1 MNKKLAEDKPYPLIS
16 VVVPVYNVE
25 QYLEEC
31 IGSILGQTYPNI
43 EIMLVDDGSTDAS
56 SSICDKYA
64 SEHDCIKAIHRQNG
78 GLSAARNTGVKA
90 SHGDYIGFID
100 SDDFISPVFYEA
112 LYRAIEQSEMKMATM
127 RHGEEFFDGSEPV
140 LGTDLDASLEYKV
153 LTGEQY
159 QEEILYQKSWA
170 GAVWRL
176 YTRELAETIY
186 FPEGLYYEDDE
197 TAYRFAHE
205 CKGVAVLEATDL
217 YAYRQRSTSIMRGA
231 FNYIKMES
239 CIEITR
245 RMRRNMEL
253 WYPRLSDAVCS
264 RCFAICR
271 VVFSQIPKADKEAQ
285 VELWGE
291 LQRYSSTVIHDPGA
305 RKREK
310 IAAVISKM
318 GCAPFRVFCDVYRL
332 LLNAQ

>member
-1 MNKKLAEDKPYPLIS
+1 
-16 VVVPVYNVE
+16 
-25 QYLEEC
+25 
-31 IGSILGQTYPNI
+31 
-43 EIMLVDDGSTDAS
+43 MLVDDGSTDAS

-153 LTGEQY
+153 MTGEQY

-231 FNYIKMES
+231 FNYKKMES

-253 WYPRLSDAVCS
+253 WYPRLSDAV
-264 RCFAICR
+264 
-271 VVFSQIPKADKEAQ
+271 
-285 VELWGE
+285 
-291 LQRYSSTVIHDPGA
+291 
-305 RKREK
+305 
-310 IAAVISKM
+310 
-318 GCAPFRVFCDVYRL
+318 
-332 LLNAQ
+332 

>member
-140 LGTDLDASLEYKV
+140 LGTTWTL
-153 LTGEQY
+153 
-159 QEEILYQKSWA
+159 
-170 GAVWRL
+170 RL
-176 YTRELAETIY
+176 
-186 FPEGLYYEDDE
+186 
-197 TAYRFAHE
+197 
-205 CKGVAVLEATDL
+205 
-217 YAYRQRSTSIMRGA
+217 
-231 FNYIKMES
+231 NIK
-239 CIEITR
+239 
-245 RMRRNMEL
+245 
-253 WYPRLSDAVCS
+253 
-264 RCFAICR
+264 F
-271 VVFSQIPKADKEAQ
+271 
-285 VELWGE
+285 
-291 LQRYSSTVIHDPGA
+291 
-305 RKREK
+305 
-310 IAAVISKM
+310 
-318 GCAPFRVFCDVYRL
+318 
-332 LLNAQ
+332 